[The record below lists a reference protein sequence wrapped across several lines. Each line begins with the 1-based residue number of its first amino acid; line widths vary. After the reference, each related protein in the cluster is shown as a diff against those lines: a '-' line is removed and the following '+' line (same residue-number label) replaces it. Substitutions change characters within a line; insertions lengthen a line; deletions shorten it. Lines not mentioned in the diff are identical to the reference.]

1 MRKKHILVG
10 TTIGKLRTSTFKRA
24 VNIERPGFAALKSNN
39 LLVADAPKELTG
51 NQISK
56 RRLEYFS
63 DAVIAIIMTIMVLEL
78 KAPHRPDLVSL
89 IPLIPQFFCYLLS
102 FVYLA
107 TSWHS
112 HHHLMHAVQQVSG
125 NVLLANTHFLFW
137 LSLIPFTTAWVS
149 ENNIESTPVILYG
162 IILFMCALAY
172 YILNHSLGML
182 HAKDS
187 VINHALGK
195 NLKGKITLIIY
206 AIGIALTFVHPYL
219 GFGVYV
225 GVAAMWA
232 IPDQRFENM
241 RTSRS

>member
-1 MRKKHILVG
+1 MRKKHIQLG
-10 TTIGKLRTSTFKRA
+10 TRIGKLRTS
-24 VNIERPGFAALKSNN
+24 ALKRGNIQQQGVMALKAHN
-39 LLVADAPKELTG
+39 VIVGHELNESANTRI
-51 NQISK
+51 NK
-56 RRLEYFS
+56 KRLEYFS

-78 KAPHRPDLVSL
+78 KAPHHTGFVSL

-102 FVYLA
+102 FVYVA

-112 HHHLMHAVQQVSG
+112 HHHLMHAVEQISG

-172 YILNHSLGML
+172 YILNHTLAML

-195 NLKGKITLIIY
+195 NLKLKITLIIY

-241 RTSRS
+241 RTSRY